1 MDQSGNPA
9 DDDFSEKEV
18 PCLIVEDSQEM
29 LTSGEAASSYQ
40 TLITHKLTAL
50 REQPVSP
57 ELALLSTSGMSGHQK
72 ISTDVLDGA
81 HRPDPAPSE
90 SCSLELGTTPHL
102 KDKQTS
108 VVKDAYEQ
116 PATEVVKPSSVE
128 EASSAGSTKKSLR
141 PTQVYHMAERTV
153 HMLLHGGL
161 RLEPSEHAPST
172 GNVSGVVEL
181 TMAGDDAERVD
192 ESCTQEDMFECSQT
206 LESQA
211 KPLSPCYTPVD
222 SLRVLH
228 LSGHQPLASESLST
242 DWSNTGFWRLTPS
255 SGAGGLTHS
264 GCSIP
269 RCSEDMVAPSPNA
282 YRSTPIIIPS
292 SPTAH
297 DSQDSSLDMEEPMDV
312 LAATSPHCKSD
323 EPMETQSPTC
333 TTPLPAEIPKCIP
346 HVQATAAQADNEIK
360 PSVPLSP
367 KPASQPAQG
376 VLKNPEEAQMQ
387 REVQTQHVTQAR
399 QTSHATHEA
408 DTQHYTQ
415 QLQTQKNTQEPQT
428 HNMPQ
433 PQQVT
438 QDAEMLKVSQDVQLS
453 QELQEAPQDEQ
464 AQPLHTES
472 PEEELTHLKSQTKQ
486 ASQQPQTHPITQE
499 AQEHHKSQEVK
510 THQEETQEQENT
522 KIHQSHNV
530 AQAAHIQEKPSSPVA
545 ICIPPSEPEFSHDIF
560 IPTPADG
567 INPPASN
574 VPKPVDTP
582 LKTEPITTVRSV
594 SDGNLN
600 TSEGGDASFHLQL
613 FSEEHTES
621 DHLASL
627 QQFISMQ
634 ESQNLQT
641 SQIPSDKL
649 DTDTKHVSQSDV
661 VEDKNNQPEAT
672 TNPLNKS
679 EMALKHGRGDPSK
692 LASDTKEIQIESGP
706 SVNLHLCS
714 TAKED
719 TSEDQDSEPN
729 EETQIDEEMEEAL
742 DFAGNNSSLL
752 EKNTDSPLQVM
763 ESKVNEPQISCPPN
777 KSEDALG
784 KHGID
789 KETKVIAIIPAL
801 EPSHSDCVSLEPSN
815 VKMDQPEQN
824 KNSQTEL
831 TKSSEAVEAMQVEKV
846 IDTNTSLSSQPKFK
860 CLEVIDEATV
870 KNQEPRSP
878 LEVEVD
884 GSSGD
889 CEDDTGADVALHLSL
904 SESQAESQI
913 TDSSVIVDNSVG
925 NLSGKSIQNGNST
938 APVDPL
944 TRSLIL
950 NESGTSEKCSLKII
964 DNETQNTEE
973 AVVLEKH
980 AAESQHFQSE
990 PITAQPKGS
999 DQDVCSQSKAVNKD
1013 AEEMQISQNKPR
1025 LEEYEGGFQGRA
1037 VEAEVRNVL
1046 EHETSQQQAAGTAKL
1061 SSSEDDADNS
1071 VVEETNKT
1079 NLSCSSS
1086 NEVQFH
1092 FTLPKEGEVI
1102 RLQANITPP
1111 LIRQMRLAP
1120 RHSTPIGGSE
1130 PPRAPSAASD
1140 VVAGDD
1146 SKRNLSQEGAQPSP
1160 SSQRSQGAR
1169 GDLTSQ
1175 GGVPESP
1182 LTPQIQGN
1190 QEDVTFPE
1198 MQGIQQEEN
1207 RCVREEKT
1215 REQIKG
1221 NEHEK
1226 TSLEP
1231 AQIITSTPIDNEE
1244 QPHFSLKKPEIQME
1258 EFIEDESRPPMV
1270 QSAARKGGEDG
1281 TVIETTNN
1289 ATSSSFKK
1297 IQGSEEASE
1306 QEILKIC
1313 EGTEKPQVET
1323 SDSHAQD
1330 PVTLIAPSVLS
1341 PTEGQFPL
1349 PRSCQNEPIRQK
1361 EQTTEPNP
1369 LDEQEEMEVNSSAVR
1384 NEAVDPGLGKV
1395 ESEKSAADN
1404 VHVGEK
1410 AASGVGLE
1418 EEAGMTEHAALFAQ
1432 TSSCTSGLS
1441 ETAGQTKETQTES
1454 RVGFNVGVER
1464 CLGLTKLRNIA
1475 VQTREDG
1482 ESTSHGTEGEADTV
1496 SLHSQTVAEHM
1507 TEEFSVE
1514 EDSLPLPAPA
1524 PGRLV
1529 HRHVR
1534 TIREVKITRVIT
1546 DVYYVN
1552 GKEVE
1557 RRVTEE
1563 AEAPIVERQEYE
1575 QSTTSPSRTV
1585 SSLTSGDLADVSSL
1599 STKVSNGTGSLQRT
1613 GSSTSGGG
1621 HSSVSLNRSGSGGTL
1636 ADPPSTSLQ
1645 RSGSDGSGGHSSG
1658 GLHKPCAAAAVG
1670 GYKST
1675 DKGHHTSK
1683 KDMEREKDVSTN
1695 IRGSGRAV
1703 FEDNRGKLSSK
1714 STLLKVQAGRGC
1726 EEVWGE
1732 GARVG
1737 YSRQTHSMPRTTRGK
1752 GRGRG
1757 HRAPRKRYPWQGPRS
1772 VAPIMFLEPDTEW
1785 EEIAGDGDAGDE
1797 DDSDPIE
1804 PEPTAEWTLVA
1815 DRGPQ
1820 AKNLKRAT
1828 ECSII
1833 PAAARGS
1840 SDGDMQSDGG
1850 VIPGPEWLT
1859 ADSGGPCTSRAALA
1873 AAGPFRRSSLQR
1885 SASPLMNLQ
1894 AEQDVPVVTVAG
1906 EGSNSGSSS
1915 SLVGLRVVAKW
1926 SSNEYFYSGRVVGER
1941 EAGRCRVRFDDG
1953 YECDVA
1959 GRDVL
1964 LCDPIP
1970 LHTQVTALSHD
1981 EYFSAGYIK
1990 GHRREED
1997 ELYYCVEKDGRRKWY
2012 RRVAVILSSEQGDQL
2027 RAQYSLDPL
2036 CPPTPHKRMADVSLD
2051 NLVEGKRQR
2060 RLGTAAEGRSPTTQA
2075 ARQPQSPRVV
2085 PSTGK
2090 RRLQLTDQGS
2100 SDVGSPAKRGRKSTS
2115 AKHSSSGGSSPCKS
2129 IGGRSPTHSLT
2140 EERPGPQACLS
2151 SELFCGYS
2159 FVLTVSTPADRVYCR
2174 PPRFSTDESSGTEE
2188 EQAAVP
2194 YDYAAIEAQIRAA
2207 GGTVLQNLNPTLCT
2221 ELSLCFL
2228 VCDFPC
2234 RSREYLLALAAGIPC
2249 VSHMWVRDTCLLNTQ
2264 HDYRKYMLPSGY
2276 NLTAGSINEWHG
2288 QKNLFEDT
2296 RVLLVSE
2303 DHESFLDL
2311 WSEILMAAKAATVT
2325 CHKPTPNNDVAVAK
2339 YDLLVSD
2346 ASCPPGMLHC
2356 AAALEMPVVSSEWL
2370 VQCLVTGHRVP
2381 FTSHPAFRHDHR
2393 PV

>member
-57 ELALLSTSGMSGHQK
+57 EL
-72 ISTDVLDGA
+72 
-81 HRPDPAPSE
+81 
-90 SCSLELGTTPHL
+90 
-102 KDKQTS
+102 
-108 VVKDAYEQ
+108 
-116 PATEVVKPSSVE
+116 
-128 EASSAGSTKKSLR
+128 
-141 PTQVYHMAERTV
+141 VYHMAERTV

-242 DWSNTGFWRLTPS
+242 E
-255 SGAGGLTHS
+255 
-264 GCSIP
+264 
-269 RCSEDMVAPSPNA
+269 CSEDMVAPSPNA

-297 DSQDSSLDMEEPMDV
+297 DSQDSSL
-312 LAATSPHCKSD
+312 
-323 EPMETQSPTC
+323 
-333 TTPLPAEIPKCIP
+333 
-346 HVQATAAQADNEIK
+346 
-360 PSVPLSP
+360 
-367 KPASQPAQG
+367 
-376 VLKNPEEAQMQ
+376 
-387 REVQTQHVTQAR
+387 
-399 QTSHATHEA
+399 
-408 DTQHYTQ
+408 
-415 QLQTQKNTQEPQT
+415 
-428 HNMPQ
+428 
-433 PQQVT
+433 
-438 QDAEMLKVSQDVQLS
+438 
-453 QELQEAPQDEQ
+453 
-464 AQPLHTES
+464 
-472 PEEELTHLKSQTKQ
+472 
-486 ASQQPQTHPITQE
+486 E

-560 IPTPADG
+560 IPTPAD
-567 INPPASN
+567 
-574 VPKPVDTP
+574 
-582 LKTEPITTVRSV
+582 
-594 SDGNLN
+594 
-600 TSEGGDASFHLQL
+600 
-613 FSEEHTES
+613 
-621 DHLASL
+621 
-627 QQFISMQ
+627 
-634 ESQNLQT
+634 
-641 SQIPSDKL
+641 
-649 DTDTKHVSQSDV
+649 

-1025 LEEYEGGFQGRA
+1025 LEESEGGFQGRA

-1207 RCVREEKT
+1207 R
-1215 REQIKG
+1215 
-1221 NEHEK
+1221 
-1226 TSLEP
+1226 
-1231 AQIITSTPIDNEE
+1231 
-1244 QPHFSLKKPEIQME
+1244 
-1258 EFIEDESRPPMV
+1258 
-1270 QSAARKGGEDG
+1270 
-1281 TVIETTNN
+1281 
-1289 ATSSSFKK
+1289 FKK

-1454 RVGFNVGVER
+1454 RVGFNGKKQF
-1464 CLGLTKLRNIA
+1464 LM
-1475 VQTREDG
+1475 TREDG

-1496 SLHSQTVAEHM
+1496 SLHSQ
-1507 TEEFSVE
+1507 E

-1714 STLLKVQAGRGC
+1714 N
-1726 EEVWGE
+1726 
-1732 GARVG
+1732 
-1737 YSRQTHSMPRTTRGK
+1737 
-1752 GRGRG
+1752 
-1757 HRAPRKRYPWQGPRS
+1757 
-1772 VAPIMFLEPDTEW
+1772 TEW

-1840 SDGDMQSDGG
+1840 SDGDMQSDG
-1850 VIPGPEWLT
+1850 
-1859 ADSGGPCTSRAALA
+1859 
-1873 AAGPFRRSSLQR
+1873 
-1885 SASPLMNLQ
+1885 
-1894 AEQDVPVVTVAG
+1894 
-1906 EGSNSGSSS
+1906 SS

>member
-9 DDDFSEKEV
+9 DDEFSEKDA

-57 ELALLSTSGMSGHQK
+57 ELALLSTPGRSAQQK

-81 HRPDPAPSE
+81 QRPDPAPSE
-90 SCSLELGTTPHL
+90 SCSLELNTMPHIPHL

-108 VVKDAYEQ
+108 VVKDAFEQ

-128 EASSAGSTKKSLR
+128 EASYASSTKKSLR
-141 PTQVYHMAERTV
+141 PTQVYRMAERTV

-192 ESCTQEDMFECSQT
+192 ESCTQEDMFECSQI
-206 LESQA
+206 LESEA

-222 SLRVLH
+222 SLKVLH

-242 DWSNTGFWRLTPS
+242 E
-255 SGAGGLTHS
+255 
-264 GCSIP
+264 
-269 RCSEDMVAPSPNA
+269 CSEDMVAPSPNA
-282 YRSTPIIIPS
+282 YSSTPIIIPS

-312 LAATSPHCKSD
+312 LVATPPHCKSD
-323 EPMETQSPTC
+323 EPMEMQSPTC

-346 HVQATAAQADNEIK
+346 NVQATAAQADNEIQ

-367 KPASQPAQG
+367 KPASQPVQG
-376 VLKNPEEAQMQ
+376 VLKNPEEAQIQ
-387 REVQTQHVTQAR
+387 REVQTQHVTQAQ
-399 QTSHATHEA
+399 QTSHAHLATHEA
-408 DTQHYTQ
+408 DTQHYAQ
-415 QLQTQKNTQEPQT
+415 QLQTQKNTQEAQT

-433 PQQVT
+433 SQQVT
-438 QDAEMLKVSQDVQLS
+438 QDAQMLKVSQDVQLS

-472 PEEELTHLKSQTKQ
+472 PEEGLTHLKSQTKQ

-499 AQEHHKSQEVK
+499 AQEHHKSQEVQ
-510 THQEETQEQENT
+510 THQEKTQEQENT

-530 AQAAHIQEKPSSPVA
+530 TQAAHIQEKPSSPVA

-567 INPPASN
+567 INPSASN

-582 LKTEPITTVRSV
+582 LETEPITTVRSV
-594 SDGNLN
+594 SDVNLD
-600 TSEGGDASFHLQL
+600 TSKGGDASFHLQL
-613 FSEEHTES
+613 FSEEHTEL

-627 QQFISMQ
+627 QQFISKQ

-672 TNPLNKS
+672 TDPLNKS
-679 EMALKHGRGDPSK
+679 EMPLKHGQGDPSK

-729 EETQIDEEMEEAL
+729 EETQIDEEMEVAL
-742 DFAGNNSSLL
+742 DFTGDNSSLL
-752 EKNTDSPLQVM
+752 EKNTDSQLQVM
-763 ESKVNEPQISCPPN
+763 ESKVSEPQMSCPPN
-777 KSEDALG
+777 KSKDALG
-784 KHGID
+784 KHDID
-789 KETKVIAIIPAL
+789 KETKIIAIVPAL
-801 EPSHSDCVSLEPSN
+801 EPSHSDCVSLETSN
-815 VKMDQPEQN
+815 VKIDQPEQN
-824 KNSQTEL
+824 KNSQSEL
-831 TKSSEAVEAMQVEKV
+831 KKGSEAVEAMQVEKV
-846 IDTNTSLSSQPKFK
+846 MDTNTSLSSQPKFK
-860 CLEVIDEATV
+860 CLEVSDEATV
-870 KNQEPRSP
+870 KNQDPRSP

-913 TDSSVIVDNSVG
+913 TDSSVIVDNSVS

-938 APVDPL
+938 APVDPQ

-950 NESGTSEKCSLKII
+950 NESGTSEKCSLMII
-964 DNETQNTEE
+964 DNETQNTE
-973 AVVLEKH
+973 ALVLEKH

-990 PITAQPKGS
+990 TITAQPKGS
-999 DQDVCSQSKAVNKD
+999 AQDVCSQSKAVNKD

-1025 LEEYEGGFQGRA
+1025 LEESEGGFQGRA

-1046 EHETSQQQAAGTAKL
+1046 EHETSQQQAAGATKL
-1061 SSSEDDADNS
+1061 SSSEDDGDNS
-1071 VVEETNKT
+1071 VVEETNKA

-1190 QEDVTFPE
+1190 QEDVSFPE
-1198 MQGIQQEEN
+1198 MQRIQQEEKQS
-1207 RCVREEKT
+1207 VREEEKT

-1221 NEHEK
+1221 KAHEK
-1226 TSLEP
+1226 TCLEP

-1258 EFIEDESRPPMV
+1258 EFVEDESRPPTV

-1289 ATSSSFKK
+1289 ATSSSLNK

-1330 PVTLIAPSVLS
+1330 PVTLIAPSVLR
-1341 PTEGQFPL
+1341 PTEGQSPL

-1369 LDEQEEMEVNSSAVR
+1369 LDEQEEMEVDSSAAR

-1395 ESEKSAADN
+1395 EWEKNAADN

-1464 CLGLTKLRNIA
+1464 GLGLTKLRNIA

-1496 SLHSQTVAEHM
+1496 SLHSQ
-1507 TEEFSVE
+1507 E

-1636 ADPPSTSLQ
+1636 ADPPSASLQ

-1658 GLHKPCAAAAVG
+1658 GLHKPCAAAAAAVG
-1670 GYKST
+1670 GHKST

-1683 KDMEREKDVSTN
+1683 KDMEMEKDVSTN

-1703 FEDNRGKLSSK
+1703 FEDNRGKQSSK

-1757 HRAPRKRYPWQGPRS
+1757 HRAPRKRYAWQGQRS

-1797 DDSDPIE
+1797 DDADPIE

-1828 ECSII
+1828 ECSTI

-1885 SASPLMNLQ
+1885 SASPLMHLQ

-1906 EGSNSGSSS
+1906 EGSNSGSS

-1997 ELYYCVEKDGRRKWY
+1997 ELYYCVEKDGQRKWY

-2100 SDVGSPAKRGRKSTS
+2100 SDVGSPAKRGRKTTS

-2129 IGGRSPTHSLT
+2129 IGGHSPTHSLT
-2140 EERPGPQACLS
+2140 EERPVPQACPS

-2234 RSREYLLALAAGIPC
+2234 HSREYLLALAAGIPC

-2276 NLTAGSINEWHG
+2276 SLTAGSIIEWHG

-2325 CHKPTPNNDVAVAK
+2325 CHKPTPNYDVAVAK